1 MFWGQVEPGRQMVN
15 LVECSVEWLH
25 SPSCRSRCLD
35 APMTERSADRVAW
48 LHAGLVVQRGS
59 RMRGARVAGDGAT
72 AGRVCSIQVE
82 EGPLRVAFCGIPNA
96 LGMLIPWYRTP
107 SLTLI
112 GALSQAGLSLDRR
125 RLGGREGHYCDRLR
139 QGEASACVGEAGRQ
153 QPAASGREA
162 ELVVVSGM

>member
-1 MFWGQVEPGRQMVN
+1 MN

-35 APMTERSADRVAW
+35 APMTERSAGRVAW

-59 RMRGARVAGDGAT
+59 RMRGARAAGDGEI
-72 AGRVCSIQVE
+72 AGRVCSIQAE
-82 EGPLRVAFCGIPNA
+82 DGPLLYCFLRHAQRSRHADP
-96 LGMLIPWYRTP
+96 MLQDPE

-112 GALSQAGLSLDRR
+112 RALSQAGLSLDRR

-139 QGEASACVGEAGRQ
+139 QGEASACVGGEAGEQ
-153 QPAASGREA
+153 
-162 ELVVVSGM
+162 